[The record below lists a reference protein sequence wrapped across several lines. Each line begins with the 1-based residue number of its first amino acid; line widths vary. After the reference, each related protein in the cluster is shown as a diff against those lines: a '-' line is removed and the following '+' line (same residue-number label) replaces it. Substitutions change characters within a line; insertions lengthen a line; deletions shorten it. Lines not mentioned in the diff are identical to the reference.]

1 MASCWHVFLQDKK
14 FFGRANRAIK
24 KQATPMTLYNS
35 ILTKTWKH
43 SFGVATYFL
52 DRNLQV
58 AMCLEKIS
66 GTLWLVV
73 TDVMA
78 DMLVHKNKSISFPW
92 ELGSVFMKI
101 LRKKFVCLRLYCCK
115 DLQPVLNWY
124 WIKFRYSL
132 KWYITTR
139 INNHS
144 IFCYAIL
151 CLFWSCF
158 GTWTQTCLHVYLK
171 PMY

>member
-1 MASCWHVFLQDKK
+1 
-14 FFGRANRAIK
+14 
-24 KQATPMTLYNS
+24 MTLYNS

-66 GTLWLVV
+66 GTLWLVCNWRHGRHV
-73 TDVMA
+73 
-78 DMLVHKNKSISFPW
+78 
-92 ELGSVFMKI
+92 GSQKQKHFLSVRTWICFHENSS
-101 LRKKFVCLRLYCCK
+101 KKFVCLRLYCCK

>member
-1 MASCWHVFLQDKK
+1 MARRRITVKEQRILSPDKKLYASKTFRWHLWKFGDTWENFDRWKRSFALEMASCWHVFLQDKK

-66 GTLWLVV
+66 GTLWLVCNWRHGRHV
-73 TDVMA
+73 
-78 DMLVHKNKSISFPW
+78 
-92 ELGSVFMKI
+92 GSQKQKHFLSVRTWICFHENSSKKI
-101 LRKKFVCLRLYCCK
+101 CVPEALLL
-115 DLQPVLNWY
+115 
-124 WIKFRYSL
+124 
-132 KWYITTR
+132 
-139 INNHS
+139 
-144 IFCYAIL
+144 
-151 CLFWSCF
+151 
-158 GTWTQTCLHVYLK
+158 
-171 PMY
+171 